1 MVHAAA
7 AGRGLERGAADA
19 RPAFRNDTGGRV
31 LAEGQ
36 GHPAVGHIVRALL
49 QPRVR
54 QQVQRHRAHGRRA
67 GQAVVRLAG
76 AAVARVAGGAGTDD
90 L

>member
-36 GHPAVGHIVRALL
+36 GYSLTYSEANL
-49 QPRVR
+49 
-54 QQVQRHRAHGRRA
+54 
-67 GQAVVRLAG
+67 
-76 AAVARVAGGAGTDD
+76 
-90 L
+90 